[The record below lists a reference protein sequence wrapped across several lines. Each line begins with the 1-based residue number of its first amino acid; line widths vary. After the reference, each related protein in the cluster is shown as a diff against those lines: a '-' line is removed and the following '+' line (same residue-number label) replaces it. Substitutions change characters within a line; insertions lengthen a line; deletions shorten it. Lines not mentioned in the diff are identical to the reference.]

1 MLNLFYVL
9 TLLLVMTFVLPI
21 ASKKVE
27 NNLEIFLFIVGVLA
41 CVTSGAI
48 NKELFLGIIQNKFMY
63 TIAVAVLI
71 GGFIFKALSTHIEGA
86 LTYILKYV
94 PLKFLYFC

>member
-1 MLNLFYVL
+1 MKLFYVL
-9 TLLLVMTFVLPI
+9 ILLLVVTFVLPI
-21 ASKKVE
+21 VSKKVE

-71 GGFIFKALSTHIEGA
+71 GGFIFKALSTHIE
-86 LTYILKYV
+86 
-94 PLKFLYFC
+94 